1 MGKLDSRRPDL
12 IPFDTEQVYREVR
25 EQAEHVWKELD

>member
-12 IPFDTEQVYREVR
+12 IPFDTEQVYLEAR
-25 EQAEHVWKELD
+25 EQAVREWKELD